1 MKARSEL
8 ERIDFLLHRDGQEVT
23 RAYVQVTLHTYCS
36 ALARPEHYASTPYY
50 RWRFEQAV
58 QEFQQWLD
66 EASH

>member
-1 MKARSEL
+1 MKARAEL
-8 ERIDFLLHRDGQEVT
+8 ERIDFLLHRDGDVAT
-23 RAYVQVTLHTYCS
+23 RSFVEVTLHTYRT

-66 EASH
+66 HISV

>member
-8 ERIDFLLHRDGQEVT
+8 ERIDLLLRRDGPEAT
-23 RAYVQVTLHTYCS
+23 RAFVQTTLHTYRG
-36 ALARPEHYASTPYY
+36 ALTRPEHYASSSHY

-66 EASH
+66 EAPP